1 MLSTDAPHRATRHGT
16 YYLDDGDVV
25 VHVEDTLYRL
35 HSFHLQRATTRFDAI
50 TKSLGDH
57 AGVKEGGSDDHPLVL
72 EGVQSLDFA
81 HLLWFFYDSAYK
93 WSGIIDHALTP
104 KWESVLLVAETFDMK
119 QVAKVACFALGR
131 AGALSDVRKIG
142 LAAKHDLGKDWAVE
156 ELKRVIAREAPLTT
170 EEGRELGTDLTVM
183 LAASRETQVRNQTL
197 DSKPCAVT
205 YCRTCCEEVLC
216 QNRRHSCTFCRRSF
230 PCPILRSV
238 LDVTAIVDNITFPPL
253 PRTFQH
259 LLTWMKCLIN
269 VASGSTP
276 GQMSC
281 RWRTDIGQDLFVKV
295 KSVVLGIHS
304 YHLRRAS
311 SVFVD
316 MLNLPVHGAAG
327 EGKSRNHPI
336 VLDIQPRQFENLLWF
351 LYDSP
356 YEWSYK
362 ANAALSPK
370 WEDILVVGD
379 MFNMEEACR
388 VATYALDHNG
398 GLPDVRKVSLCVRYD
413 VDRNWA
419 IEAIKRLCARRVA
432 LTREEARDIGLDM
445 AIAIASAREAAYN
458 ASGGKISVGGST
470 LDEIVQ
476 KAIAG
481 A

>member
-1 MLSTDAPHRATRHGT
+1 MLSTDAPHRAARHGI
-16 YYLDDGDVV
+16 YYLDDGNVV
-25 VHVEDTLYRL
+25 VRVEDTLYRL
-35 HSFHLQRATTRFDAI
+35 HSFHLQRATSRFDAI

-57 AGVKEGGSDDHPLVL
+57 ADVKEGGDDDHPLVL
-72 EGVQSLDFA
+72 EGVQSLDFE
-81 HLLWFFYDSAYK
+81 HLLWFFYESAYK
-93 WSGIIDHALTP
+93 WSGIVDHALTP

-142 LAAKHDLGKDWAVE
+142 LAAKHDLGKNWAVE

-170 EEGRELGTDLTVM
+170 EEGRELGTDLTVT

-205 YCRTCCEEVLC
+205 YCRTCCEDVLC

-230 PCPILRSV
+230 PCPILKSI
-238 LDVTAIVDNITFPPL
+238 LDVTAIVDNITFPP
-253 PRTFQH
+253 TNQH
-259 LLTWMKCLIN
+259 
-269 VASGSTP
+269 
-276 GQMSC
+276 
-281 RWRTDIGQDLFVKV
+281 DIQV

-336 VLDIQPRQFENLLWF
+336 VLDNQPRQFENLLWF

-356 YEWSYK
+356 YEWSYE

-370 WEDILVVGD
+370 WEDILIVGD

-398 GLPDVRKVSLCVRYD
+398 GLPDIRKVSLCVRHD

-419 IEAIKRLCARRVA
+419 IEAIKRLCARQSA

-445 AIAIASAREAAYN
+445 SIAIASAREAAYN
-458 ASGGKISVGGST
+458 ASGGKVRLSQLCLTGNS
-470 LDEIVQ
+470 
-476 KAIAG
+476 
-481 A
+481 

>member
-1 MLSTDAPHRATRHGT
+1 MRPAVTRYEGYILTCSSRRLLINASLSLPPARHLLSGRRECCRARTSFPSVRPVPPDRR
-16 YYLDDGDVV
+16 LFLSQ
-25 VHVEDTLYRL
+25 VEDTLYRL

-57 AGVKEGGSDDHPLVL
+57 AGVKEGGGDDHPLVL

-93 WSGIIDHALTP
+93 WCVDLLCQAATVFTCGRSGIVDHALTP

-142 LAAKHDLGKDWAVE
+142 LAAKHDLGKNWAVE

-170 EEGRELGTDLTVM
+170 EEGRELGTDLTIA

-197 DSKPCAVT
+197 DVKPCAVT
-205 YCRTCCEEVLC
+205 YCRTCCEDVLC

-253 PRTFQH
+253 PRTSQH

-295 KSVVLGIHS
+295 
-304 YHLRRAS
+304 
-311 SVFVD
+311 
-316 MLNLPVHGAAG
+316 GA
-327 EGKSRNHPI
+327 
-336 VLDIQPRQFENLLWF
+336 QFSFRDQSAEL
-351 LYDSP
+351 
-356 YEWSYK
+356 K
-362 ANAALSPK
+362 A
-370 WEDILVVGD
+370 
-379 MFNMEEACR
+379 
-388 VATYALDHNG
+388 
-398 GLPDVRKVSLCVRYD
+398 
-413 VDRNWA
+413 
-419 IEAIKRLCARRVA
+419 
-432 LTREEARDIGLDM
+432 
-445 AIAIASAREAAYN
+445 
-458 ASGGKISVGGST
+458 
-470 LDEIVQ
+470 
-476 KAIAG
+476 
-481 A
+481 